1 MCSNDNV
8 NMALNILFSV
18 WNVSVIIGSNS
29 PELLLLLLSHVHSVF
44 VQNIIDDAI
53 AASAAVPAVLQYWFL
68 FTVCTQPAFVERR
81 KTGLNMISRSI
92 NTLTYIT
99 PFIVCPHPQSLRY
112 WQAGAYICPSC
123 LILIATIIAHLT
135 DCRQY
140 TCNLGHSIIEPVV
153 YIYCDL
159 CSFVLCKLWVDN
171 YKTLRARTFI

>member
-44 VQNIIDDAI
+44 VQNII
-53 AASAAVPAVLQYWFL
+53 
-68 FTVCTQPAFVERR
+68 TVCTQPAFVERR

-171 YKTLRARTFI
+171 YKTLRASLHLVNC